1 MIIDINLD
9 KDMEIENENIKY
21 YGHPDKIK

>member
-9 KDMEIENENIKY
+9 KEMEIENENIKY
-21 YGHPDKIK
+21 YGNSDKIK